1 MTIDRIYE
9 LTKKIS
15 QEMKIIGIPISGN
28 INKIT
33 VNNRT
38 RKRLGA
44 CLREL
49 LPGGEQRFTIEIS
62 AKALEYEDFQLSG
75 IIAHELLHTCPGS
88 FDHGKK
94 WKEYSE
100 KTERLL
106 GYHIKRMVNFEE
118 LGISAPKEAESIKY
132 TAVCKMCGQQYL
144 LYSAAQT
151 DFASGLK
158 TCAAS
163 PVSQAVPYEEIKLC
177 NKI

>member
-44 CLREL
+44 CLREI

-62 AKALEYEDFQLSG
+62 AKALECEDFQLSG

-132 TAVCKMCGQQYL
+132 TAVCKMCGQQYPRKRMCPLIKNPGRYRCGKCGGRLRL
-144 LYSAAQT
+144 L
-151 DFASGLK
+151 
-158 TCAAS
+158 
-163 PVSQAVPYEEIKLC
+163 
-177 NKI
+177 

>member
-62 AKALEYEDFQLSG
+62 AKAL
-75 IIAHELLHTCPGS
+75 
-88 FDHGKK
+88 
-94 WKEYSE
+94 
-100 KTERLL
+100 

-132 TAVCKMCGQQYL
+132 TAVCKMCGQQYPRKRMCPLIKNPGRYRCGKCGGRLKL
-144 LYSAAQT
+144 L
-151 DFASGLK
+151 
-158 TCAAS
+158 
-163 PVSQAVPYEEIKLC
+163 
-177 NKI
+177 